1 MLKRV
6 KKIENVIVLA
16 QKLMQQGAYMN
27 KIKYEG
33 FGFPIILKGVK
44 TREFR
49 GEVLPDINHRK
60 LEDQV
65 FKTLLWLP
73 AHFSGAQLSFVRGYM
88 GLSQKEFA
96 TILGLKTHG
105 TISGWESKENKA
117 TGMQGAVEVIIR
129 LLMAEFI
136 QEEDFPSHFRE
147 FLEVTHPPE
156 NLEMKVA

>member
-1 MLKRV
+1 M
-6 KKIENVIVLA
+6 KKIR
-16 QKLMQQGAYMN
+16 
-27 KIKYEG
+27 YEG
-33 FGFPIILKGVK
+33 LGFPIDLEGVK

-49 GEVLPDINHRK
+49 GEILPDINHRK
-60 LEDQV
+60 LEDLV

-73 AHFSGAQLSFVRGYM
+73 AHFSGAHLSFVRGYM

-96 TILGLKTHG
+96 TMLGLKTHA
-105 TISGWESKENKA
+105 TISGWESKANKA

-136 QEEDFPSHFRE
+136 KESNFASHFRE

-156 NLEMKVA
+156 NLKLKVA

>member
-1 MLKRV
+1 M
-6 KKIENVIVLA
+6 KKIRYNGL
-16 QKLMQQGAYMN
+16 
-27 KIKYEG
+27 
-33 FGFPIILKGVK
+33 GFPIDLKGVK

-49 GEVLPDINHRK
+49 GEILPDINHRE

-73 AHFSGAQLSFVRGYM
+73 AHFSGAHLSFVRGYM

-96 TILGLKTHG
+96 TILGLKTHA
-105 TISGWESKENKA
+105 TISGWEAKENKA
-117 TGMQGAVEVIIR
+117 TGMQGTTEVVVR

-136 QEEDFPSHFRE
+136 NEDRFAPHFRE
-147 FLEVTHPPE
+147 FLEVTHPPK

>member
-1 MLKRV
+1 MKTTRY
-6 KKIENVIVLA
+6 N
-16 QKLMQQGAYMN
+16 
-27 KIKYEG
+27 G
-33 FGFPIILKGVK
+33 FGFPIDLKGVK

-49 GEVLPDINHRK
+49 GETLPDINHRE

-73 AHFSGAQLSFVRGYM
+73 AHFSGAHLSFIRGYM

-96 TILGLKTHG
+96 TILRLKTHA

-117 TGMQGAVEVIIR
+117 TGMQGATEVVIR

-136 QEEDFPSHFRE
+136 KEDCFAAHFRE
-147 FLEVTHPPE
+147 FLEVTQPPK

>member
-1 MLKRV
+1 M
-6 KKIENVIVLA
+6 KKIIYNGL
-16 QKLMQQGAYMN
+16 
-27 KIKYEG
+27 
-33 FGFPIILKGVK
+33 GFPIILKGVK

-49 GEVLPDINHRK
+49 GEILPDINHRK

-73 AHFSGAQLSFVRGYM
+73 SHFSGAHLSFVRGYM

-96 TILGLKTHG
+96 TALGLKTHA
-105 TISGWESKENKA
+105 TISGWEGKESKA
-117 TGMQGAVEVIIR
+117 TGMLGTTEVVIR

-136 QEEDFPSHFRE
+136 GENDFAAHFKE
-147 FLEVTHPPE
+147 FLEVTHPQK

>member
-1 MLKRV
+1 M
-6 KKIENVIVLA
+6 KKTTYNGL
-16 QKLMQQGAYMN
+16 
-27 KIKYEG
+27 
-33 FGFPIILKGVK
+33 GFPIDLKGIK

-49 GEVLPDINHRK
+49 GEILPDINHRE

-73 AHFSGAQLSFVRGYM
+73 AHFSGSHLSFVRGYM

-96 TILGLKTHG
+96 TILGLKTHA

-117 TGMQGAVEVIIR
+117 TGMLGTTEVIIR

-136 QEEDFPSHFRE
+136 KEDCFAPHFKE
-147 FLEVTHPPE
+147 FLEVTHPPK